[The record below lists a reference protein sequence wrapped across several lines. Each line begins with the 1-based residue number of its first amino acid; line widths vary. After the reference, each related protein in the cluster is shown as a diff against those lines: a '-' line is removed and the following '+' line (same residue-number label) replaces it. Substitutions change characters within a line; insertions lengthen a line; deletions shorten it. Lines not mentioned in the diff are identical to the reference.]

1 MVLGLGVLAG
11 GADRSAE
18 AVLGLVDV
26 GDGSVG
32 SISTVRKLATSPVS
46 GAPQVPVTIV
56 DLDSAANV
64 LRAELDENTANRA
77 RNTVVRSTLTMEA
90 NSGLTTV
97 TAKSKPHSV
106 HDHASTL
113 GGAELR
119 LDYRE

>member
-1 MVLGLGVLAG
+1 M
-11 GADRSAE
+11 
-18 AVLGLVDV
+18 
-26 GDGSVG
+26 
-32 SISTVRKLATSPVS
+32 
-46 GAPQVPVTIV
+46 PVTIV
-56 DLDSAANV
+56 DLYSAANV

-77 RNTVVRSTLTMEA
+77 RNTVVRSTLTVEA

-97 TAKSKPHSV
+97 PAKSKPHSV